1 MSAALPRGPR
11 HPFLLLLLLLAPAA
25 CGGTS
30 GTPPDDPPNDVPV
43 VVAPRGTAATFDVG
57 TWNVLWF
64 GDTDNGPEDETT
76 QRRRVRDVLKGAD
89 LDLWGL
95 QEVVGRAAFTALLAE
110 LPGYTGLLAD
120 DPSVVDG
127 AAYYSDFGNRE
138 QKVALVFKSSVVEV
152 LGARI
157 VLTARDQDFA
167 GRPPLEVRIR
177 MRLGGTTQDAVVL
190 VLHAKADAD
199 VDAWERRGRA
209 SEALKAYLDATWPTA
224 RVWVIGDFNDDV
236 DTSILVGRPSPYA
249 AFMADTPRWSFP
261 TAALSA
267 AGTRSTV
274 RYPDPIDHHLVSNE
288 ALATYVSGSVEAYR
302 VDAVIA
308 DYGSTTSDHFPVL
321 ARYRIP

>member
-11 HPFLLLLLLLAPAA
+11 HLLLLLPLALAA
-25 CGGTS
+25 CGTS
-30 GTPPDDPPNDVPV
+30 GTPPDVPPDDVPV

-64 GDTDNGPEDETT
+64 GDTANGPEDETT
-76 QRRRVRDVLKGAD
+76 QRRRVRDVIKGAD

-95 QEVVGRAAFTALLAE
+95 QEVVGRADFTSLLAE
-110 LPGYTGLLAD
+110 LPGYAGLLAD

-127 AAYYSDFGNRE
+127 TAYYSDFGNRE
-138 QKVALVFKSSVVEV
+138 QKVALVYKTSVVEV
-152 LGARI
+152 QGARV
-157 VLTARDQDFA
+157 VLTDKNQDFA

-177 MRLGGTTQDAVVL
+177 MRLGGSTQDAVVI

-199 VDAWERRGRA
+199 ADAWERRWRA
-209 SEALKAYLDATWPTA
+209 SEALKVYLDATWPTA

-236 DTSILVGRPSPYA
+236 DASISVGRPSPYA
-249 AFMADTPRWSFP
+249 AFVADTPRWSFP

-267 AGTRSTV
+267 TGTGSTV

-302 VDAVIA
+302 VDAVIPG
-308 DYGSTTSDHFPVL
+308 YGSTTSDHFPVL
-321 ARYRIP
+321 ARYRVP